1 MAFKQ
6 FMVFFLGLRRWRKD
20 SHDHISLES
29 YKKGAA
35 IFFERGQFVHSQTS
49 EEWPCVRDWNAGFG

>member
-1 MAFKQ
+1 LRGGGWGVIMAFKQ
-6 FMVFFLGLRRWRKD
+6 FMAFFRGLRRWRKD

-35 IFFERGQFVHSQTS
+35 IFFERG
-49 EEWPCVRDWNAGFG
+49 